1 MSLTSPEQTKIT
13 VKHSKATIPQT
24 KFWNSNARFRLF
36 VGGIGSGKTRA
47 GTIEAFRQ
55 PPNSVGM
62 IVAPTYPMLRDATL
76 RTFLELAR
84 AANILVNFKAGDMVA
99 KLRGERT
106 VLFRSGENPDR
117 LRGPNLGWFMLD
129 EAAMLSDEV
138 WNIMIG
144 RLREEPSRGWAVTTP
159 RGKNWLY
166 SRFTNGKDCEIIKSS
181 SRDNPYLPEGFIESL
196 ESSYTAEW
204 QAQEIDGDFLDPS
217 GAMFRRQWFNIIEK
231 PPHNLQWVRFWD
243 LAASTRTN
251 ADFSASIEQAMDEEG
266 NLYLRNGIHMKA
278 EWPDVRKII
287 ITNMLANPNTHYYIE
302 KALHGIAAIQELN
315 RIPEL
320 ANIVLNGIDIERD
333 KISRA
338 MPWASRAESGK
349 VFIVNGN
356 WTNDFLDE
364 VAMFPQGKHDDYVDS
379 VSGGLSVVFGGGKL
393 LLWD

>member
-1 MSLTSPEQTKIT
+1 
-13 VKHSKATIPQT
+13 
-24 KFWNSNARFRLF
+24 
-36 VGGIGSGKTRA
+36 
-47 GTIEAFRQ
+47 
-55 PPNSVGM
+55 M

-76 RTFLELAR
+76 RTFLELSR
-84 AANILVNFKAGDMVA
+84 SANILVNFKAGDMVA

-106 VLFRSGENPDR
+106 ILFRSGENPDR

-166 SRFTNGKDCEIIKSS
+166 NRFINGKDCEIIKSS

-217 GAMFRRQWFNIIEK
+217 GAMFRRGWFNIIEK
-231 PPHNLQWVRFWD
+231 SPHNLQWVRYWD

-251 ADFSASIEQAMDEEG
+251 ADFSASVEQAMDAEG
-266 NLYLRNGIHMKA
+266 NLFLRNGIRLKA

-287 ITNMLANPNTHYYIE
+287 ITNMIANPNTHYYIE

-349 VFIVNGN
+349 VFIVAGN
-356 WTNDFLDE
+356 WVDDFLDE
-364 VAMFPQGKHDDYVDS
+364 IAMFPQGKHDDYVDS

>member
-1 MSLTSPEQTKIT
+1 MSLTSQEQTKIT
-13 VKHSKATIPQT
+13 VKHSKATIPQS
-24 KFWNSNARFRLF
+24 KFWNSEARFRLF

-84 AANILVNFKAGDMVA
+84 SANILVSFKAGDMVA

-106 VLFRSGENPDR
+106 ILFRSGENPDR

-166 SRFTNGKDCEIIKSS
+166 NRFMNGKDCEIIKSS
-181 SRDNPYLPEGFIESL
+181 SRDNPYLPQGFIESL

-204 QAQEIDGDFLDPS
+204 QAQEIEGDFLDPS
-217 GAMFRRQWFNIIEK
+217 GAMFRRGWFNFVEK
-231 PPHNLQWVRFWD
+231 APHNLQWVRFWD

-251 ADFSASIEQAMDEEG
+251 ADFSASVEQAMDTEG
-266 NLYLRNGIHMKA
+266 NLYLRNGIRLKA

-287 ITNMLANPNTHYYIE
+287 ITNMMANPDTHYYIE

-320 ANIVLNGIDIERD
+320 ANIVLYGIDIERD
-333 KISRA
+333 KITRA

-356 WTNDFLDE
+356 WTDDFLDE

>member
-1 MSLTSPEQTKIT
+1 MSLTSQAQTKIT
-13 VKHSKATIPQT
+13 VKHSKATIPQS
-24 KFWNSNARFRLF
+24 KFWNSEARFRLF

-84 AANILVNFKAGDMVA
+84 SANILVSFKAGDMVA

-106 VLFRSGENPDR
+106 ILFRSGENPDR

-166 SRFTNGKDCEIIKSS
+166 NRFMNGKDCEIIKSS

-204 QAQEIDGDFLDPS
+204 QAQEIEGDFLDPS
-217 GAMFRRQWFNIIEK
+217 GAMFRRGWFNFVEK
-231 PPHNLQWVRFWD
+231 APHNLQWVRFWD

-251 ADFSASIEQAMDEEG
+251 ADFSASVEQAMDTEG
-266 NLYLRNGIHMKA
+266 NLYLRNGIRLKA

-287 ITNMLANPNTHYYIE
+287 ITNMMANPDTHYYIE

-320 ANIVLNGIDIERD
+320 ANIVLYGIDIERD
-333 KISRA
+333 KITRA

-356 WTNDFLDE
+356 WTADFLDE